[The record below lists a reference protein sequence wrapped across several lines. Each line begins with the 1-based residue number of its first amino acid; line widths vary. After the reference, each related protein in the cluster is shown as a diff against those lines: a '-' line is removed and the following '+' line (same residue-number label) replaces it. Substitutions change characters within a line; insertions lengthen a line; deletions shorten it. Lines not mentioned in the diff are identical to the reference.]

1 MKLYHTSVRIGCM
14 DEKSDVFIP
23 LLTAIAA
30 ALDVPVTVFLSD
42 PSRNDDEDIIALL
55 RAWASI
61 NDPQGRQHL
70 LNVARLEVARDRTP
84 SRDGV
89 LRT

>member
-1 MKLYHTSVRIGCM
+1 M